1 VPVALRRCENIGS
14 STGRTIH
21 YELHSEVTA
30 HPAHSEE
37 NEIWRQRWVEVHV
50 LYPVVPQTP
59 VDFVHN
65 GKELRNI
72 GFTTG
77 TTHRHCR
84 SRQNQLCNLLNTNSV
99 STDAVNVETLVRRK
113 FADVVAQTPCDIA
126 EDNRR
131 AGVRHPNSVRVNLR
145 QHDNG
150 SARTDP
156 GNSLN
161 HAGRQDNRRAR
172 NLELRLRIRFTTFRF
187 PDNRLGHAII
197 GSSKLSRNGNLMMF
211 SRGNDG
217 SQTLR
222 KILTGEHLRPTS
234 LRRQLHPSPRT
245 INLRKLPE
253 RKLQAPLGQRRR
265 HPKLE
270 APDRRTTHR
279 GSRFRP
285 FSG

>member
-1 VPVALRRCENIGS
+1 MLNHGRRTIIPIDSPSPLSTGSVQQIVSDWITNRQELKIRDSDQRVIGMLVIPDTNLKLDSHPSVPVALRRCKKIGS
-14 STGRTIH
+14 GTGRTIH
-21 YELHSEVTA
+21 DEFHPEVTA
-30 HPAHSEE
+30 HPADSEE
-37 NEIWRQRWVEVHV
+37 NEIRRQRRVEVHV

-113 FADVVAQTPCDIA
+113 FADVVAQTPCNIA
-126 EDNRR
+126 EDNGR

-172 NLELRLRIRFTTFRF
+172 NLELRLRINICWR
-187 PDNRLGHAII
+187 PDNWLGHPIV
-197 GSSKLSRNGNLMMF
+197 GTLKTRRNGNLMVL
-211 SRGNDG
+211 SR
-217 SQTLR
+217 
-222 KILTGEHLRPTS
+222 
-234 LRRQLHPSPRT
+234 
-245 INLRKLPE
+245 
-253 RKLQAPLGQRRR
+253 
-265 HPKLE
+265 
-270 APDRRTTHR
+270 
-279 GSRFRP
+279 
-285 FSG
+285 